1 MRIVIC
7 PILNKE
13 IDGDIECFD
22 IAMVAEGNSPE
33 RFAPKEALE
42 VENYKEICLN
52 CINHIFD

>member
-1 MRIVIC
+1 MC

-42 VENYKEICLN
+42 VENYKEICLD
-52 CINHIFD
+52 CKNHIFD